1 MLVKLTQ
8 DLARGF
14 APWKE
19 MFFENEA
26 ELNALGARLV
36 FAGSEKD
43 DDNKIM
49 VIIDFDSPE
58 AMKAFGGHEGLK
70 VKRAAAG
77 ALLETTVITIMSDDA
92 FTTTS

>member
-26 ELNALGARLV
+26 ELNALGA
-36 FAGSEKD
+36 
-43 DDNKIM
+43 
-49 VIIDFDSPE
+49 
-58 AMKAFGGHEGLK
+58 
-70 VKRAAAG
+70 
-77 ALLETTVITIMSDDA
+77 
-92 FTTTS
+92 